1 MTKVLRNVYA
11 CLAMLLM
18 VNIVVFMPSK
28 AYAAG
33 PNCISIDLALAQA
46 AERGITTQVI
56 RGDSAKRAGEIFNN
70 TDPKT
75 AYPVDVVILARWP
88 DGKGVV
94 FFGMGTQMCWPVVA
108 QNAAAM
114 QQVVEHFFGEGA

>member
-1 MTKVLRNVYA
+1 MNKTLRTA
-11 CLAMLLM
+11 FTRLAMLLM
-18 VNIVVFMPSK
+18 VNVAVFMPSK

-56 RGDSAKRAGEIFNN
+56 RGESAKRAGEIFNN

-75 AYPVDVVILARWP
+75 AYPVDVVIIARWP

-114 QQVVEHFFGEGA
+114 QQAVDHFFGEGA